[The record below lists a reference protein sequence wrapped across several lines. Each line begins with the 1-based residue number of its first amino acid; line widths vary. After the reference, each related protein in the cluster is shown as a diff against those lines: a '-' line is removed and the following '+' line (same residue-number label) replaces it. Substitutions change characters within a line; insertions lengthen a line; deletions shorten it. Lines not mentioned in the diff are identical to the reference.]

1 MPHKKATLIGL
12 IAILLWS
19 AIVGLIKSVSEGFGP
34 VGGAAL
40 IYTCSAVL
48 LLFTIGFPK
57 IQKFP
62 VSYLIIGSVLFV
74 CYELCL
80 SLSLGFTHSGRQAI
94 EVGMVNYLWP
104 SMTILLAVIVN
115 RQKTSP
121 LIIPGV
127 VLAIIGI
134 GRVLGG
140 NGGFSLTEMMNNV
153 MDNPL
158 SYGLAFSGAVIWA
171 IYCVVGDMAGFAAA
185 CYQRGVDFIQ
195 VAIYCVVTQR
205 IARGNNGITLFFILT
220 ALTLWVKYFTSPQPE
235 FVLSWHAWISLLL
248 AAMAMGFGYAAWNV
262 GILHGNVTVL
272 AAASYF
278 IPIIS
283 AVLAAFML
291 DSPLTLAFWQ
301 GTAMVSLGSLICWW
315 STRTVAVK
323 RLSDETS

>member
-171 IYCVVGDMAGFAAA
+171 IYCVV
-185 CYQRGVDFIQ
+185 
-195 VAIYCVVTQR
+195 TQR
-205 IARGNNGITLFFILT
+205 IAQGNNGITLFFILT
-220 ALTLWVKYFTSPQPE
+220 ALTLWVEYFTSPQPE

-291 DSPLTLAFWQ
+291 DSHLTLAFWQ

>member
-57 IQKFP
+57 IKRFP

-127 VLAIIGI
+127 ILAIVGI

-140 NGGFSLTEMMNNV
+140 DGGFSLTEMMNNV
-153 MDNPL
+153 MANPL

-171 IYCVVGDMAGFAAA
+171 IYCVV
-185 CYQRGVDFIQ
+185 
-195 VAIYCVVTQR
+195 TQR
-205 IARGNNGITLFFILT
+205 IAQGNNGITLFFILT
-220 ALTLWVKYFTSPQPE
+220 ALTLWMKYLTSPQPE
-235 FVLSWHAWISLLL
+235 FNLSWHAWISLLL

-291 DSPLTLAFWQ
+291 DSHLTLAFWQ

-315 STRTVAVK
+315 STHTVAVI
-323 RLSDETS
+323 RLSDEAS

>member
-171 IYCVVGDMAGFAAA
+171 IYCVV
-185 CYQRGVDFIQ
+185 
-195 VAIYCVVTQR
+195 TQR

-220 ALTLWVKYFTSPQPE
+220 ALTLWVKDFTSPQPE

-291 DSPLTLAFWQ
+291 DSHLTLAFWQ

>member
-57 IQKFP
+57 IQNFP

-171 IYCVVGDMAGFAAA
+171 IYCVV
-185 CYQRGVDFIQ
+185 
-195 VAIYCVVTQR
+195 TQR

-291 DSPLTLAFWQ
+291 DSHLTLAFWQ

>member
-48 LLFTIGFPK
+48 LLFTLGFPK
-57 IQKFP
+57 IKKFP

-127 VLAIIGI
+127 ILAIVGI

-140 NGGFSLTEMMNNV
+140 DGGFSLTEMMNNV

-171 IYCVVGDMAGFAAA
+171 IYCVV
-185 CYQRGVDFIQ
+185 
-195 VAIYCVVTQR
+195 TQR
-205 IARGNNGITLFFILT
+205 IAQGNNGITLFFILT
-220 ALTLWVKYFTSPQPE
+220 ALTLWVKYLTSPQPE
-235 FVLSWHAWISLLL
+235 FNLSWHAWISLML

-291 DSPLTLAFWQ
+291 DSHLTLAFWQ

-323 RLSDETS
+323 RFSDEAS

>member
-1 MPHKKATLIGL
+1 MPQKKATLIGL

-40 IYTCSAVL
+40 IYTCSAIL
-48 LLFTIGFPK
+48 LIFTVGLPK
-57 IQKFP
+57 IRQFP
-62 VSYLIIGSVLFV
+62 PSYLILGSILFV

-80 SLSLGFTHSGRQAI
+80 SLSLGFTHNGRQAI

-104 SMTILLAVIVN
+104 SLTILLTVIVT

-127 VLAIIGI
+127 IIAIIGI

-140 NGGFSLTEMMNNV
+140 DQGFSVNEMTRNL

-171 IYCVVGDMAGFAAA
+171 IYCVV
-185 CYQRGVDFIQ
+185 
-195 VAIYCVVTQR
+195 TKL
-205 IARGNNGITLFFILT
+205 IAKGNNGITLFFILT
-220 ALTLWVKYFTSPQPE
+220 ALTLWVKFLTSPQPD
-235 FVLSWHAWISLLL
+235 FILSWKAWISLLL
-248 AAMAMGFGYAAWNV
+248 AAIAMGFGYAAWNV
-262 GILHGNVTVL
+262 GILHGNVTIL

-283 AVLAAFML
+283 AVLAAFIL
-291 DSPLTLAFWQ
+291 SSQLTMAFWQ

-315 STRTVAVK
+315 STRTVPVAK
-323 RLSDETS
+323 LSDERS

>member
-40 IYTCSAVL
+40 IYSCSAVL

-62 VSYLIIGSVLFV
+62 LSYLIIGSVLFV

-80 SLSLGFTHSGRQAI
+80 SLSLGFTHNGRQAI

-104 SMTILLAVIVN
+104 SMTILLAVMVN

-127 VLAIIGI
+127 MLAIVGI

-140 NGGFSLTEMMNNV
+140 DGGFSLTEMSNNV

-171 IYCVVGDMAGFAAA
+171 IYCVV
-185 CYQRGVDFIQ
+185 
-195 VAIYCVVTQR
+195 TQR
-205 IARGNNGITLFFILT
+205 IAQGNNGITLFFILT
-220 ALTLWVKYFTSPQPE
+220 ALTLWVKYLTSPQPE

-291 DSPLTLAFWQ
+291 DSHLTLAFWQ

-323 RLSDETS
+323 RLSDEAS

>member
-1 MPHKKATLIGL
+1 MPQKKATLIGL

-40 IYTCSAVL
+40 IYTCSAIL
-48 LLFTIGFPK
+48 LIFTVGLPK
-57 IQKFP
+57 IRQFP
-62 VSYLIIGSVLFV
+62 PSYLILGSILFV

-80 SLSLGFTHSGRQAI
+80 SLSLGFTHNGRQAI

-104 SMTILLAVIVN
+104 SLTILLTVIVT

-127 VLAIIGI
+127 IIAIIGI

-140 NGGFSLTEMMNNV
+140 DQGFSVNEMTRNV

-171 IYCVVGDMAGFAAA
+171 IYCVV
-185 CYQRGVDFIQ
+185 
-195 VAIYCVVTQR
+195 TKL
-205 IARGNNGITLFFILT
+205 IAKGNNGITLFFILT
-220 ALTLWVKYFTSPQPE
+220 ALTLLVKFLTSPQPD
-235 FVLSWHAWISLLL
+235 FILSWKAWISLLL
-248 AAMAMGFGYAAWNV
+248 AAIAMGFGYAAWNV
-262 GILHGNVTVL
+262 GILHGNVTIL

-283 AVLAAFML
+283 AVLAAFIL
-291 DSPLTLAFWQ
+291 SSQLTMAFWQ

-315 STRTVAVK
+315 STRTVPVAK
-323 RLSDETS
+323 LSDERS

>member
-48 LLFTIGFPK
+48 LLFTLGFPK
-57 IQKFP
+57 IKKFP
-62 VSYLIIGSVLFV
+62 LSYLIIGSVLFV

-127 VLAIIGI
+127 ILAIVGI

-140 NGGFSLTEMMNNV
+140 DDGFSLTEMMNNV

-171 IYCVVGDMAGFAAA
+171 IYCVVS
-185 CYQRGVDFIQ
+185 
-195 VAIYCVVTQR
+195 QR
-205 IARGNNGITLFFILT
+205 IAQGNNGITLFFILT
-220 ALTLWVKYFTSPQPE
+220 ALTLWVKYLTSPQPE
-235 FVLSWHAWISLLL
+235 FNLSWHAWISLML

-291 DSPLTLAFWQ
+291 DSHLTLAFWQ

-315 STRTVAVK
+315 STRTVALK
-323 RLSDETS
+323 RLSDEAS

>member
-1 MPHKKATLIGL
+1 MPQKKATLIGL

-40 IYTCSAVL
+40 IYTCSAIL
-48 LLFTIGFPK
+48 LIFTVGLPKVRQFP
-57 IQKFP
+57 P
-62 VSYLIIGSVLFV
+62 SYLILGSILFV

-80 SLSLGFTHSGRQAI
+80 SLSLGFTHNGRQAI

-104 SMTILLAVIVN
+104 SLTILLTVIVT

-127 VLAIIGI
+127 IIAIVGI

-140 NGGFSLTEMMNNV
+140 DQGFSVNEMTRNV

-171 IYCVVGDMAGFAAA
+171 IYCVV
-185 CYQRGVDFIQ
+185 
-195 VAIYCVVTQR
+195 TKL
-205 IARGNNGITLFFILT
+205 IAKGNNGITLFFILT
-220 ALTLWVKYFTSPQPE
+220 ALTLWVKFLTSPQPD
-235 FVLSWHAWISLLL
+235 FILSWKAWISLLL
-248 AAMAMGFGYAAWNV
+248 AAIAMGFGYAAWNV
-262 GILHGNVTVL
+262 GILHGNVTIL

-283 AVLAAFML
+283 AVLAAFIL
-291 DSPLTLAFWQ
+291 SSQLTMAFWQ

-315 STRTVAVK
+315 STRTVPVAK
-323 RLSDETS
+323 LSDERS

>member
-48 LLFTIGFPK
+48 LLFTLGFPK
-57 IQKFP
+57 IKKFP

-127 VLAIIGI
+127 ILAIVGI

-140 NGGFSLTEMMNNV
+140 DDGFSLTEMMNNV

-171 IYCVVGDMAGFAAA
+171 IYCVVS
-185 CYQRGVDFIQ
+185 
-195 VAIYCVVTQR
+195 QR
-205 IARGNNGITLFFILT
+205 IAQGNNGITLFFILT
-220 ALTLWVKYFTSPQPE
+220 ALTLWVKYLTSPQPE
-235 FVLSWHAWISLLL
+235 FNLSWHAWISLML

-291 DSPLTLAFWQ
+291 DSHLTLAFWQ

-315 STRTVAVK
+315 STRTVALK
-323 RLSDETS
+323 RLSDEAS

>member
-48 LLFTIGFPK
+48 LLFTLGFPK
-57 IQKFP
+57 IKKFP

-127 VLAIIGI
+127 ILAIVGI

-140 NGGFSLTEMMNNV
+140 DGGFSLTEMMNNV

-171 IYCVVGDMAGFAAA
+171 IYCVV
-185 CYQRGVDFIQ
+185 
-195 VAIYCVVTQR
+195 TQR
-205 IARGNNGITLFFILT
+205 IAQGNNGITLFFILT
-220 ALTLWVKYFTSPQPE
+220 ALTLWVKYLTSPQPE
-235 FVLSWHAWISLLL
+235 FNLSWHAWISLML

-262 GILHGNVTVL
+262 GILHGNVTML

-291 DSPLTLAFWQ
+291 DSHLTLAFWQ

-323 RLSDETS
+323 RLSDEAS

>member
-1 MPHKKATLIGL
+1 MPPKRATLIGL

-19 AIVGLIKSVSEGFGP
+19 AIVGLIKNVSEGFGP

-40 IYTCSAVL
+40 IYSASAFL
-48 LLFTIGFPK
+48 LLLCVGFPK
-57 IQKFP
+57 LRTFP
-62 VSYLIIGSVLFV
+62 RSYLIIGSVLFV

-104 SMTILLAVIVN
+104 SITIVLAVIVN

-127 VLAIIGI
+127 LLAVAGI
-134 GRVLGG
+134 CRVLGG
-140 NGGFSLTEMMNNV
+140 DQFFSLSEIANNV
-153 MDNPL
+153 RDNPL
-158 SYGLAFSGAVIWA
+158 SYGLALSGAIIWA
-171 IYCVVGDMAGFAAA
+171 V
-185 CYQRGVDFIQ
+185 
-195 VAIYCVVTQR
+195 YCVVTKK
-205 IARGNNGITLFFILT
+205 IANGSNGITLFFILT
-220 ALTLWVKYFTSPQPE
+220 ALTLWVKFLLSPQPP
-235 FVLSWHAWISLLL
+235 FILSAEVWISLAL

-262 GILHGNVTVL
+262 GILHGNVTIL

-283 AVLAAFML
+283 SLLAAFIL
-291 DSPLTLAFWQ
+291 RSHLTLPFWQ

-315 STRTVAVK
+315 STRGQQA
-323 RLSDETS
+323 

>member
-1 MPHKKATLIGL
+1 MSHKKATLIGL

-171 IYCVVGDMAGFAAA
+171 IYCVV
-185 CYQRGVDFIQ
+185 
-195 VAIYCVVTQR
+195 TQR

-291 DSPLTLAFWQ
+291 DSHLTLAFWQ

-323 RLSDETS
+323 FI

>member
-158 SYGLAFSGAVIWA
+158 SYGLAFGGAVIW
-171 IYCVVGDMAGFAAA
+171 
-185 CYQRGVDFIQ
+185 
-195 VAIYCVVTQR
+195 AIYCVVTQR

-291 DSPLTLAFWQ
+291 DSHLTLAFWQ

>member
-62 VSYLIIGSVLFV
+62 MSYLIIGSVLFV

-171 IYCVVGDMAGFAAA
+171 IYCVV
-185 CYQRGVDFIQ
+185 
-195 VAIYCVVTQR
+195 TQR

-291 DSPLTLAFWQ
+291 DSHLTLAFWQ
-301 GTAMVSLGSLICWW
+301 GTVMVSLGSLICWW

>member
-1 MPHKKATLIGL
+1 MPQKKATLIGL

-40 IYTCSAVL
+40 IYTCSAIL
-48 LLFTIGFPK
+48 LIFTVGLPK
-57 IQKFP
+57 IRQFP
-62 VSYLIIGSVLFV
+62 PSYLILGSILFV

-80 SLSLGFTHSGRQAI
+80 SLSLGFTHNGRQAI

-104 SMTILLAVIVN
+104 SLTILLTVIVT

-127 VLAIIGI
+127 LIAIIGI

-140 NGGFSLTEMMNNV
+140 DQGFSVNEMTRNV

-171 IYCVVGDMAGFAAA
+171 IYCVV
-185 CYQRGVDFIQ
+185 
-195 VAIYCVVTQR
+195 TKL
-205 IARGNNGITLFFILT
+205 IAKGNNGITLFFILT
-220 ALTLWVKYFTSPQPE
+220 ALTLWVKFLTSPQPD
-235 FVLSWHAWISLLL
+235 FIISWKAWISLLL
-248 AAMAMGFGYAAWNV
+248 AAIAMGFGYAAWNV
-262 GILHGNVTVL
+262 GILHGNVTIL

-283 AVLAAFML
+283 AVLAAFIL
-291 DSPLTLAFWQ
+291 SSQLTMAFWQ

-315 STRTVAVK
+315 STRTVPVAK
-323 RLSDETS
+323 LSDERS

>member
-1 MPHKKATLIGL
+1 MPQKKATLIGL

-40 IYTCSAVL
+40 IYTCSAIL
-48 LLFTIGFPK
+48 LIFTVGLPK
-57 IQKFP
+57 IRQFP
-62 VSYLIIGSVLFV
+62 PSYLILGSILFV

-80 SLSLGFTHSGRQAI
+80 SLSLGFTHNGRQAI

-104 SMTILLAVIVN
+104 SLTILLTVIVT

-127 VLAIIGI
+127 IIAIIGI

-140 NGGFSLTEMMNNV
+140 DQGFSVNEMTRNV

-171 IYCVVGDMAGFAAA
+171 IYCVV
-185 CYQRGVDFIQ
+185 
-195 VAIYCVVTQR
+195 TKL
-205 IARGNNGITLFFILT
+205 IAKGNNGITLFFILT
-220 ALTLWVKYFTSPQPE
+220 ALTLWVKFLTSPQPD
-235 FVLSWHAWISLLL
+235 FILSWKAWTSLLL
-248 AAMAMGFGYAAWNV
+248 AAIAMGFGYAAWNV
-262 GILHGNVTVL
+262 GILHGNVTIL

-283 AVLAAFML
+283 AVLAAFIL
-291 DSPLTLAFWQ
+291 SSQLTMAFWQ

-315 STRTVAVK
+315 STRTVPMAK
-323 RLSDETS
+323 LSDERS

>member
-1 MPHKKATLIGL
+1 MPQKKATLIGF

-48 LLFTIGFPK
+48 LLCTIGFPK
-57 IQKFP
+57 IRRFP
-62 VSYLIIGSVLFV
+62 VSYLILGSVLFV

-104 SMTILLAVIVN
+104 SMTILLSVIIN
-115 RQKTSP
+115 RQRTSP
-121 LIIPGV
+121 LIIPGII
-127 VLAIIGI
+127 LAIAGI
-134 GRVLGG
+134 GFVLGG
-140 NGGFSLTEMMNNV
+140 DQGFSVAEMANNV

-158 SYGLAFSGAVIWA
+158 SYGLAFSGAIIWA
-171 IYCVVGDMAGFAAA
+171 V
-185 CYQRGVDFIQ
+185 
-195 VAIYCVVTQR
+195 YCVVTKI
-205 IARGNNGITLFFILT
+205 IAEGNNGITLFFILT
-220 ALTLWVKYFTSPQPE
+220 ALTLWVKFFSSPQPE
-235 FVLSWHAWISLLL
+235 FVISWHAGISLLL
-248 AAMAMGFGYAAWNV
+248 AAIAMGFGYAAWNV

-278 IPIIS
+278 IPIVS

-291 DSPLTLAFWQ
+291 NSHLTLSFWQ
-301 GTAMVSLGSLICWW
+301 GTAMVSLGSLLCWW
-315 STRTVAVK
+315 STRSVVAK
-323 RLSDETS
+323 KLSNEVT

>member
-40 IYTCSAVL
+40 IYTCSTVL
-48 LLFTIGFPK
+48 LLFTIGFLK

-171 IYCVVGDMAGFAAA
+171 IYCVV
-185 CYQRGVDFIQ
+185 
-195 VAIYCVVTQR
+195 TQR

-291 DSPLTLAFWQ
+291 DSHLTLAFWQ

>member
-48 LLFTIGFPK
+48 LLLTIGFPK
-57 IQKFP
+57 IHKFP

-80 SLSLGFTHSGRQAI
+80 SLSLGFTHNGRQAI

-121 LIIPGV
+121 FIIPGV
-127 VLAIIGI
+127 IIAIVGI

-140 NGGFSLTEMMNNV
+140 DRGFSLAEMTRNV

-171 IYCVVGDMAGFAAA
+171 IYCVV
-185 CYQRGVDFIQ
+185 
-195 VAIYCVVTQR
+195 TQR
-205 IARGNNGITLFFILT
+205 IARGSNGITLFFILT
-220 ALTLWVKYFTSPQPE
+220 AVTLWVKFLTSHQPE
-235 FVLSWHAWISLLL
+235 FVLSWQAWVSLLL

-283 AVLAAFML
+283 AVLAAFIL
-291 DSPLTLAFWQ
+291 DSHLTQAFWQ
-301 GTAMVSLGSLICWW
+301 GTAMVSLGSLVCWW
-315 STRTVAVK
+315 STRTVGVK
-323 RLSDETS
+323 RLSDEAS

>member
-48 LLFTIGFPK
+48 LLFTLGFPK
-57 IQKFP
+57 IKKFP
-62 VSYLIIGSVLFV
+62 LSYLIIGSVLFV

-80 SLSLGFTHSGRQAI
+80 SLSLGFTHTGRQAI

-127 VLAIIGI
+127 ILAIVGI

-140 NGGFSLTEMMNNV
+140 DGGFSLTEMMNNV

-171 IYCVVGDMAGFAAA
+171 IYCVV
-185 CYQRGVDFIQ
+185 
-195 VAIYCVVTQR
+195 TQR
-205 IARGNNGITLFFILT
+205 IAQGNNGITLFFILT
-220 ALTLWVKYFTSPQPE
+220 ALTLWVKYLTSPQPE
-235 FVLSWHAWISLLL
+235 FNLSWHAWISLML
-248 AAMAMGFGYAAWNV
+248 AAMAMGFGYAARNV
-262 GILHGNVTVL
+262 GILHGNVTML

-291 DSPLTLAFWQ
+291 DSHLTLAFWQ

-323 RLSDETS
+323 RLSDEAS

>member
-48 LLFTIGFPK
+48 LLFTLGFPK
-57 IQKFP
+57 IKKFP
-62 VSYLIIGSVLFV
+62 LSYLIIGSVLFV

-127 VLAIIGI
+127 ILAIVGI

-140 NGGFSLTEMMNNV
+140 DGGFSLTEMMNNV

-171 IYCVVGDMAGFAAA
+171 IYCVV
-185 CYQRGVDFIQ
+185 
-195 VAIYCVVTQR
+195 TQR
-205 IARGNNGITLFFILT
+205 IAQGNNGITLFFILT
-220 ALTLWVKYFTSPQPE
+220 ALTLWVKYLTSPQPE
-235 FVLSWHAWISLLL
+235 FNLSWHAWISLML

-262 GILHGNVTVL
+262 GILHGNVTML

-291 DSPLTLAFWQ
+291 DSHLTLAFWQ

-315 STRTVAVK
+315 STRTVALK
-323 RLSDETS
+323 RLSDEAS

>member
-158 SYGLAFSGAVIWA
+158 NYGLAFSGAVIW
-171 IYCVVGDMAGFAAA
+171 
-185 CYQRGVDFIQ
+185 
-195 VAIYCVVTQR
+195 AIYCVVTQR

-291 DSPLTLAFWQ
+291 DSHLTLAFWQ

>member
-1 MPHKKATLIGL
+1 
-12 IAILLWS
+12 
-19 AIVGLIKSVSEGFGP
+19 
-34 VGGAAL
+34 
-40 IYTCSAVL
+40 
-48 LLFTIGFPK
+48 
-57 IQKFP
+57 
-62 VSYLIIGSVLFV
+62 
-74 CYELCL
+74 
-80 SLSLGFTHSGRQAI
+80 
-94 EVGMVNYLWP
+94 
-104 SMTILLAVIVN
+104 
-115 RQKTSP
+115 
-121 LIIPGV
+121 
-127 VLAIIGI
+127 
-134 GRVLGG
+134 
-140 NGGFSLTEMMNNV
+140 MMNNV

-158 SYGLAFSGAVIWA
+158 SYGLAFSGAVIW
-171 IYCVVGDMAGFAAA
+171 
-185 CYQRGVDFIQ
+185 
-195 VAIYCVVTQR
+195 AIYCVVTQR

-291 DSPLTLAFWQ
+291 DSHLTLAFWQ